1 MDNVAQTPA
10 VPGRPIPQEMWS
22 AISKLDADLKAEWRT
37 TRNIHR
43 ADLLTIGQNFGFSET
58 ELIRRGLLNPR
69 ANPNPEVGA

>member
-10 VPGRPIPQEMWS
+10 VPRRPIPQEMWS
-22 AISKLDADLKAEWRT
+22 AISKLDADLKAEWRA

-43 ADLLTIGQNFGFSET
+43 AELLTLGQKFGFSEC